1 MKWIT
6 ALLLTA
12 LLLLSLAACGGKDAW
27 QEQYDLGMRYLNDGN
42 YQEAVIAFTAAI
54 EIDEK
59 RPEGYEGRGRAYVLS
74 GETAENLEAAKSDFE
89 KALELDPTYVDAW
102 LDLADIYIRQGDF
115 DEAMRILE
123 EALEATGQDQAI
135 LDKIKEMREGRFNDS
150 DGRPRKTCHYE
161 NGELIQYW
169 LYEYDEK
176 GNNVK
181 TVCYNGDDTLRSTEI
196 SEYNDAGQETRM
208 VATEADGYVRTEVY
222 TYDSTGRRIRVDGTN
237 GLDNDNSWYA
247 LITYDDTAM
256 TETRIEYRADGTF
269 ENRFVIE
276 KDQDGVRRKA
286 SNYLMD
292 ENGNEYLDYY
302 VEYIWNE
309 DGTYGGYHLYQVAE
323 KTD

>member
-1 MKWIT
+1 
-6 ALLLTA
+6 
-12 LLLLSLAACGGKDAW
+12 
-27 QEQYDLGMRYLNDGN
+27 
-42 YQEAVIAFTAAI
+42 
-54 EIDEK
+54 
-59 RPEGYEGRGRAYVLS
+59 
-74 GETAENLEAAKSDFE
+74 
-89 KALELDPTYVDAW
+89 
-102 LDLADIYIRQGDF
+102 
-115 DEAMRILE
+115 
-123 EALEATGQDQAI
+123 
-135 LDKIKEMREGRFNDS
+135 
-150 DGRPRKTCHYE
+150 
-161 NGELIQYW
+161 
-169 LYEYDEK
+169 
-176 GNNVK
+176 
-181 TVCYNGDDTLRSTEI
+181 
-196 SEYNDAGQETRM
+196 M

>member
-1 MKWIT
+1 MKRIT

-42 YQEAVIAFTAAI
+42 YEEAIIAFTAAI

-135 LDKIKEMREGRFNDS
+135 LDKIKEMQEGRFNDS

-181 TVCYNGDDTLRSTEI
+181 TTCYNGDDTLHSTEI

-222 TYDSTGRRIRVDGTN
+222 TYDSTGRRIRVDGRSEP
-237 GLDNDNSWYA
+237 DNDSWYV

-269 ENRFVIE
+269 EHRFVVE

-309 DGTYGGYHLYQVAE
+309 DGTYGGFNLYQVAE
-323 KTD
+323 RND